1 MSTRCL
7 AASRAGGFRLLL
19 GVSVVWVPLA
29 FLFDGVTVLV
39 LPLRLE
45 GDAGRLGLVSLVGL
59 GAAAGLQPVAGWLS
73 DQFRGQIERRLF
85 LVVGA
90 VGALVGVW
98 ALAGSPGIV
107 TAVVAYVIVQ
117 LGATALQAAQQ
128 TLIPEYV
135 PGGQRGRAAGL
146 KAAFDVGGAF
156 LAFTVLGAVLSGGS
170 LVPAAAVVTAVL
182 LAGVAAVLLLVP
194 PLPRADSVT
203 AQRSVPLELPAG
215 LARLI
220 ASRFLFLF
228 ATYAV
233 GRFLVLLV
241 SERLGSA
248 PGRAVDEAGWL
259 LAMFTLVTALAAV
272 PLGWVADRVP
282 RRGLM
287 AAGSLVAA
295 GGVLVLVPAAGL
307 PGVAAGGLLMS
318 LGTAAFVTG
327 NWAATTALVPAGE
340 AGRLMA
346 IANFGT
352 GLAAAAAGALGP
364 LIEASGFVPALL
376 VAAAA
381 SVASVGP
388 LLQSRGEQP
397 THQEQLT

>member
-1 MSTRCL
+1 
-7 AASRAGGFRLLL
+7 
-19 GVSVVWVPLA
+19 
-29 FLFDGVTVLV
+29 
-39 LPLRLE
+39 
-45 GDAGRLGLVSLVGL
+45 
-59 GAAAGLQPVAGWLS
+59 
-73 DQFRGQIERRLF
+73 
-85 LVVGA
+85 
-90 VGALVGVW
+90 
-98 ALAGSPGIV
+98 
-107 TAVVAYVIVQ
+107 
-117 LGATALQAAQQ
+117 
-128 TLIPEYV
+128 
-135 PGGQRGRAAGL
+135 
-146 KAAFDVGGAF
+146 
-156 LAFTVLGAVLSGGS
+156 
-170 LVPAAAVVTAVL
+170 
-182 LAGVAAVLLLVP
+182 
-194 PLPRADSVT
+194 VT

-248 PGRAVDEAGWL
+248 LGRAVDEAGWL